1 MANFKTNKIN
11 RNFIL
16 KVHLY
21 FNKNSYNRQSD
32 STPRFYLKP
41 VQLLGLEKVAFTR
54 DGAINNG
61 FDQYGNRF
69 WKYKGD
75 NTLTNAQADAIYE
88 EIKQSYPYGY
98 VENDQASI
106 KKYRYDVKENKA
118 FQSFY
123 RKYWDE
129 HQDEVKQS
137 EYNSDGTLIFPH
149 PYIEFTVNEIV
160 TYKHVAGT
168 VEALSEASDLDV
180 KYAVSGEF
188 YETPINH
195 SCHDE
200 QISVTLP
207 ISAITLNNYFV
218 IDNFSQFPIKTSM
231 SGRYRFDLLSGSL
244 NTWPTG
250 SDGSYSGYRFR
261 LSTGVDGSHNGYSDY
276 TNGVSYVLSPEVG
289 QFDVKVMTK
298 TTHAGGGDDGH
309 PYMHSGSP
317 NGFALSGITGSST
330 GINVSGYGYDEGAEI
345 TLRRDSSYVFYQ
357 TGSTNDGHP
366 LKIATDPS
374 GAGDTS
380 SLYTSGVVTT
390 SNTLSFEVP
399 HHAPDTLY
407 YVCDNHA
414 YMGGKI
420 NIVDSPTAPKTG
432 SIPGESIILN
442 NDEASEKLLY
452 YYSPDISGA
461 GGLLYLKSDCD
472 GDYSTFSGY
481 GA

>member
-1 MANFKTNKIN
+1 MASFKTNKIN

-54 DGAINNG
+54 DGAVSNG
-61 FDQYGNRF
+61 FDKYGNRF

-123 RKYWDE
+123 RKYWDT
-129 HQDEVKQS
+129 HQDEAKNP
-137 EYNSDGTLIFPH
+137 EYYSDGTLIYPH

-160 TYKHVAGT
+160 TYKHVSGT
-168 VEALSEASDLDV
+168 VAALSEASDLDV
-180 KYAVSGEF
+180 KYAVSGEY

-200 QISVTLP
+200 QIDVTLP
-207 ISAITLNNYFV
+207 VSAITLNNYFL

-231 SGRYRFDLLSGSL
+231 SGRYRFDLLSGS
-244 NTWPTG
+244 TWPTG
-250 SDGSYSGYRFR
+250 SDGSHSGYRFR
-261 LSTGVDGSHNGYSDY
+261 FSTGTNGSYNGYSDY
-276 TNGVSYVLSPEVG
+276 TSGVSYVMSPERG
-289 QFDVKVMTK
+289 EFDVKVITK

-309 PYMHSGSP
+309 PYMHSGSTS
-317 NGFALSGITGSST
+317 GFALSGITGSST
-330 GINVSGYGYDEGAEI
+330 GINVSGYGHDEGAEI
-345 TLRRDSSYVFYQ
+345 TLRRESTYVFYQ
-357 TGSTNDGHP
+357 TGSTNDGHTMY
-366 LKIATDPS
+366 IATDPS
-374 GAGDTS
+374 GAQGLS
-380 SLYTSGVVTT
+380 GSHLYTSGVGSSSTA
-390 SNTLSFEVP
+390 LSFTVP
-399 HHAPDTLY
+399 HYAPDTLY
-407 YVCDNHA
+407 YVCTNHG
-414 YMGGKI
+414 YMGGQI
-420 NIVDSPTAPKTG
+420 NIIDAPTAPKTG
-432 SIPGESIILN
+432 SVPGESIILN
-442 NDEASEKLLY
+442 NDQSAEKLLH

-461 GGLLYLKSDCD
+461 GGLLYLKADCN
-472 GDYSTFSGY
+472 GDFSTFSGY
-481 GA
+481 NS